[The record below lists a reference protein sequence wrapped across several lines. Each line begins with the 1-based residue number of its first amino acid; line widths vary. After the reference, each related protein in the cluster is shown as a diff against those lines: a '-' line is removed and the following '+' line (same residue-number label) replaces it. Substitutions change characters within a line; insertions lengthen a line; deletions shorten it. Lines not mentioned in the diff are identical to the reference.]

1 MSKSKPLTDLELI
14 DCAKANAKQGV
25 ANAAKLS
32 GYGDD
37 VDKFMDALQTACR
50 RIGVNIDSLS
60 ELVKEQQQIRQ
71 IPGLEIAPDSE
82 SSL

>member
-1 MSKSKPLTDLELI
+1 MSQSKPLTELELI

-25 ANAAKLS
+25 ANAAQLC

-37 VDKFMDALQTACR
+37 VEQFMDALQAACQ
-50 RIGVNIDSLS
+50 RIGVNINSLS
-60 ELVKEQQQIRQ
+60 DLITEQQHNRQ
-71 IPGLEIAPDSE
+71 IPGLEIAPDSS

>member
-1 MSKSKPLTDLELI
+1 MSTSKPLTDLELI

-25 ANAAKLS
+25 ENAAKLS

-37 VDKFMDALQTACR
+37 IDKFMDALQTACH

-60 ELVKEQQQIRQ
+60 DLIKEQQQIRQ

>member
-25 ANAAKLS
+25 ENAAKLS

-37 VDKFMDALQTACR
+37 IDKFMEELQTACQ
-50 RIGVNIDSLS
+50 RIGVNIDTLS
-60 ELVKEQQQIRQ
+60 DLIKEQQQIGR